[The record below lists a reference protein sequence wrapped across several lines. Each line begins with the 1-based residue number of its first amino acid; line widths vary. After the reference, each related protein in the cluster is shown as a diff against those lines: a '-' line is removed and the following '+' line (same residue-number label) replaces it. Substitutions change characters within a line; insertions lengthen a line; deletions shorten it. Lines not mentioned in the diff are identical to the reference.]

1 MKQFFTLIA
10 FFASVFCA
18 QAQIPGGGSSITGRI
33 SGTVID
39 SVTKKPVDYATVSI
53 FRSGGKAPLNGTL
66 TDEKGSFKLNNV
78 APGNYKI
85 AVTYIGYPT
94 KVIDPV
100 TTTPGKPDNNMGSI
114 IIAPSSKSLNAVN
127 VVGQTPVIENRIDKI
142 VYNAEK
148 DITSAGGNATDILRK
163 VPLVS
168 VDMDGKPS
176 LRGDANVRVLI
187 NGKPSGALS
196 SNLADVLR
204 TIPADQIKSIEVIT
218 SPSAKYDAEGSG
230 GIINIITKSKNVS
243 GLSGSISGGIGT
255 RQNNGNA
262 NVNYKQN
269 RLSLSANLG
278 SNFAWPQTSLVDL
291 RNVSNGKLANGS
303 IGEIRRVQSTSA
315 ETKRYGTIG
324 SLTAGYDFNNFNSI
338 TSTFRVNG
346 GGFKTDGNTFNTN
359 NSLNDTI
366 YNSRNLSKA
375 TFSGFDWN
383 ADYTRKFKKEGEE
396 LTFAGQWSH
405 SKITSDFESS
415 FTDLNNLTD
424 IAKFPNQRGNNNGT
438 NDEYTAQADYTL
450 PISKVVKLEA
460 GGKGIFR
467 RISSVYAIANQAGN
481 NTGDFIQNTN
491 LSNDYDYSQDVYAGY
506 TVLSFTLPKNYSLQ
520 TGLRVENTD
529 ILGTPKNAN
538 QPGLQ
543 SFPQNYTNFV
553 PSFILSK
560 TVNSTQTYKLSYN
573 KRIQRPSLTYLNP
586 FINKANPD
594 NQTQG
599 KPDLRPEIAQ
609 TIELGYSTFVKSSV
623 INFSVYY
630 KRTSDL
636 IEGIADTLTD
646 PELNRRITRTTYQ
659 NVGKNNSFGASFF
672 GSVTP
677 WKPLTI
683 RASINGFTYSPNANS
698 TQQAQQ
704 SSTGTY
710 FQYNAFA
717 QASLTLKGG
726 FTAETFG
733 VFNSPRRTIQGNNPS
748 FSLVGFGFKKDIIA
762 KKFTLGLNALSP
774 FQKYL
779 KFDQDIKGQ
788 GFSQTQK
795 IRYPL
800 QSFGI
805 TFTYNFG
812 KLTYGAQTKKK
823 GVKNDD
829 LLQGGDQTGGG
840 APAGGAGG
848 GGPR

>member
-1 MKQFFTLIA
+1 MKRIFLLIA
-10 FFASVFCA
+10 FFGAILSA
-18 QAQIPGGGSSITGRI
+18 QAQIPSTGSTIKGRI
-33 SGTVID
+33 SGTIID
-39 SVTKKPVDYATVSI
+39 SITKKPVDYATISLS
-53 FRSGGKAPLNGTL
+53 RSGGKAILNGTL
-66 TDEKGSFKLNNV
+66 TDEKGNFKINDV
-78 APGNYKI
+78 APGNYKLSI
-85 AVTYIGYPT
+85 TFIGYPT

-100 TTTPGKPDNNMGSI
+100 TTTPGKPDNNVGNI
-114 IIAPSSKSLNAVN
+114 VIAPSSKTLGAVT
-127 VVGQTPVIENRIDKI
+127 VTGQTPVIENRIDKI

-148 DITSAGGNATDILRK
+148 DVTSAGGNATDVLRK

-168 VDMDGKPS
+168 VDLDGKPS
-176 LRGDANVRVLI
+176 LRGDQNVRVLI

-243 GLSGSISGGIGT
+243 GLSGSVSGGIGT

-262 NVNYKQN
+262 NLNYKQN
-269 RLSLSANLG
+269 RFSIGANLG

-291 RNVSNGKLANGS
+291 NNTSTGLLPNGTTGP
-303 IGEIRRVQSTSA
+303 IRRVQNSAA

-324 SLTAGYDFNNFNSI
+324 SVTTGYDFNDFNSI
-338 TSTFRVNG
+338 TSTIRING
-346 GGFKTDGNTFNTN
+346 GGFKTDGNTYNTN
-359 NSLNDTI
+359 NSLIDTI

-383 ADYTRKFKKEGEE
+383 ADYTHKFKKEGEE
-396 LTFAGQWSH
+396 LTVAGQWSH

-415 FTDLNNLTD
+415 FTDLNNLAD

-450 PISKVVKLEA
+450 PLSKIIKLEA

-467 RISSVYAIANQAGN
+467 RITSVYAIANQANN
-481 NTGDFIQNTN
+481 NTGNFVQNNN

-506 TVLSFTLPKNYSLQ
+506 TVLSFTLPKNYALQ

-529 ILGTPKNAN
+529 IVGTPRNLT

-553 PSFILSK
+553 PSFVLSK
-560 TVNSTQTYKLSYN
+560 TVKSTQTYKLSYN

-599 KPDLRPEIAQ
+599 KPDLRPEVAQ
-609 TIELGYSTFVKSSV
+609 TIELGYNTFIKSSV
-623 INFSVYY
+623 INVSVYY
-630 KRTSDL
+630 KHTSDL

-646 PELNRRITRTTYQ
+646 PELKRRITRTTYQ
-659 NVGKNNSFGASFF
+659 NIGKNNSYGASFF
-672 GSVTP
+672 GSINP

-683 RASINGFTYSPNANS
+683 RGSVNGYTYSPNANT

-704 SSTGTY
+704 TSTGTY
-710 FQYNAFA
+710 FQYNAFLG
-717 QASLTLKGG
+717 ASLTLNGG
-726 FTAETFG
+726 FTAESFG

-748 FSLVGFGFKKDIIA
+748 FSLIGFGFKKDVIA
-762 KKFTLGLNALSP
+762 KKFTLGLTALSP

-779 KFDQDIKGQ
+779 KFDQDISGQ
-788 GFSQTQK
+788 GFTQTQK

-812 KLTYGAQTKKK
+812 KLNYGAQPAKKK

-829 LLQGGDQTGGG
+829 LLQGGDQGGG
-840 APAGGAGG
+840 APGTGG